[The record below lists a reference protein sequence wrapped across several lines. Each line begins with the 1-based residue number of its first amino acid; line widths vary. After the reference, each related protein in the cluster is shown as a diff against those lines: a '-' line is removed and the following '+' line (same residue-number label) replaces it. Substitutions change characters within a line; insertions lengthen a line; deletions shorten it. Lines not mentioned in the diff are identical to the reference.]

1 MSSIKRDIK
10 KKSSASTGGRE
21 DLMSPR
27 SWVVLIVLF
36 LGIAA
41 ISLRV
46 LESDRER
53 ASRAAR
59 KIKKDLLSL
68 TAKISAY
75 GQSVHRRYPTGD
87 VVDSERDLADQL
99 RKRPEAIVTA
109 LNLLLNERRVQGL
122 L

>member
-1 MSSIKRDIK
+1 
-10 KKSSASTGGRE
+10 
-21 DLMSPR
+21 LMSPR